1 MKIIKFLVL
10 ILLLS
15 VKLFAGSVTATYSAG
30 VIPTTNNTS
39 VTTSSRAVEPG
50 LLTVTIPVGA
60 IIASVSVVYSITAT
74 NPGFINDQRSFILCS
89 STGGTTES
97 AVYSGVGNNPGTYA
111 YSRTGLTIA
120 NNVIGGG
127 DIQFAL
133 HAFRI
138 FGGSLSSSDTIY
150 NKVVNNSWQITVN
163 YGMPPAPP
171 SNLITT
177 AYTTQIKLSWTN
189 NAANNNVI
197 IAYNTTNTFGT
208 PTNGVS
214 YSVNNKISG
223 GGTVLFNGPSTSCY
237 HIGLNPGTPF
247 FYQMWSV
254 DGSNNYSS
262 DVAGN
267 TTTSSLPV
275 VSNVTFIN
283 NISTTGFVDIYYDVT
298 DAVQNQFTI
307 SMEVSNDGGT
317 TYNFACTQ
325 VTGDIG
331 TGISKGTGKHIIWNF
346 VREHSGESG
355 TNFKIKIIADNNLG
369 DQIYYADKIYNT
381 VTIGTQIWL
390 QENLN
395 VGTMINSASEA
406 DSMRNNG
413 IIEKYCYDN
422 DTTNCT
428 TYGGLYQW
436 NEAMQYITTAGA
448 QGICPAGW
456 HIPTDVEFATLSTT
470 VGGDGNALK
479 AIGQGTTAGAGTNAS
494 GFSALLAGYRYYNG
508 GTFSTLGSYSYFWRS
523 IEFDASNATNIYLTG
538 SDSSFNV
545 NGSSKED
552 GFSVRCLKN

>member
-1 MKIIKFLVL
+1 MKITKFLVL

-30 VIPTTNNTS
+30 LIPTTLNAS
-39 VTTSSRAVEPG
+39 VTTSSRAIAPG
-50 LLTVTIPVGA
+50 LLTVTIPAGA
-60 IIASVSVVYSITAT
+60 IITSVNVVYNMTST
-74 NPGFINDQRSFILCS
+74 NPGYMSDQRSFILCS

-97 AVYSGVGNNPGTYA
+97 AVYSGVGAIGTNDYN
-111 YSRTGLTIA
+111 RTGLTTIA
-120 NNVIGGG
+120 NNVVGGG
-127 DIQFAL
+127 DINFEL

-138 FGGSLSSSDTIY
+138 FCGSGANTTFNSVD
-150 NKVVNNSWQITVN
+150 NNLWQITVN

-214 YSVNNKISG
+214 YSVNNTISG
-223 GGTVLFNGPSTSCY
+223 GGTVLFNGSSTSVY
-237 HIGLNPGTPF
+237 NIGLNPGAPYF
-247 FYQMWSV
+247 CQMWSV

-262 DVAGN
+262 DVARN

-275 VSNVTFIN
+275 VSNVTFVN
-283 NISTTGFVDIYYDVT
+283 NISTTGFVDIYYNVT
-298 DAVQNQFTI
+298 DEVQNLFTV
-307 SMEVSNDGGT
+307 SMEVSNNGGSI
-317 TYNFACTQ
+317 YNYACTQ

-331 TGISKGTGKHIIWNF
+331 AGISKGTGKHIIWNF

-381 VTIGTQIWL
+381 VTIDTQIWL

>member
-1 MKIIKFLVL
+1 
-10 ILLLS
+10 
-15 VKLFAGSVTATYSAG
+15 
-30 VIPTTNNTS
+30 
-39 VTTSSRAVEPG
+39 
-50 LLTVTIPVGA
+50 
-60 IIASVSVVYSITAT
+60 
-74 NPGFINDQRSFILCS
+74 
-89 STGGTTES
+89 
-97 AVYSGVGNNPGTYA
+97 
-111 YSRTGLTIA
+111 
-120 NNVIGGG
+120 
-127 DIQFAL
+127 
-133 HAFRI
+133 
-138 FGGSLSSSDTIY
+138 
-150 NKVVNNSWQITVN
+150 
-163 YGMPPAPP
+163 
-171 SNLITT
+171 
-177 AYTTQIKLSWTN
+177 
-189 NAANNNVI
+189 
-197 IAYNTTNTFGT
+197 
-208 PTNGVS
+208 
-214 YSVNNKISG
+214 
-223 GGTVLFNGPSTSCY
+223 
-237 HIGLNPGTPF
+237 
-247 FYQMWSV
+247 MWSV